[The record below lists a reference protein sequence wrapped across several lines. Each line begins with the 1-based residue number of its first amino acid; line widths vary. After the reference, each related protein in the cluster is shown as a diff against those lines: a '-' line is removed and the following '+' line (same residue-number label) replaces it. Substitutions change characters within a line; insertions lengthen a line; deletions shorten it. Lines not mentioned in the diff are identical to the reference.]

1 MRVMLYFCSIKDRN
15 NDSETSLSLFLE
27 KEHNMM
33 VNRMKS
39 TEREFDPYTKDVR
52 LVDEKWVTLN
62 SFNVCKIPV

>member
-1 MRVMLYFCSIKDRN
+1 MLYFCSIKDRN